1 MPMLFARYVA
11 GQIDD
16 PFWDQVMQVLDV
28 TETPPSDRM
37 ALAAFL
43 SDAFSDL
50 EPDAIKMPGTEEM
63 VDLLADVAPP
73 SAIRH

>member
-1 MPMLFARYVA
+1 MH
-11 GQIDD
+11 
-16 PFWDQVMQVLDV
+16 VLDV
-28 TETPPSDRM
+28 NETPPSNRM

-73 SAIRH
+73 SATRH